1 MMEPGMTGLSMTGLG
16 MNGPRVAR
24 VEGLPYRLPLTG
36 TLAWGA
42 HSALSAAE
50 HVLVRVT
57 LDDGTVGLAEATP
70 RPTIYGET
78 PASVVG
84 ILAWLEP
91 ALRGLPITD
100 EAALNRV
107 RNSVAK
113 NHTARGALDM
123 ALHDA
128 RAQAQGLTLW
138 DTLLGPREQ
147 VRVSFIL
154 GIDTP
159 AAMLA
164 EAGRVVAAGVRCL
177 KVKVGR
183 DHARDLAV
191 IRDLRD
197 AFGDEVTLYADSNE
211 TLTPGE
217 APAALTAMREAGLMY
232 VEEPLPVRDLRA
244 RAALHAQGLLPI
256 VADDSCFTPG
266 DLDRELSFDTFDI
279 LNVKTAR
286 NGFTNGRAMLER
298 AAVHGKRG
306 MVGSQAS
313 SGLGTLHA
321 ALLATQPGVT
331 EPCELSF
338 VLKLAEDLLDRPIP
352 FQDGWLD
359 VAALRDHRLDPAR
372 LERFRL

>member
-1 MMEPGMTGLSMTGLG
+1 MSA
-16 MNGPRVAR
+16 PRVAR
-24 VEGLPYRLPLTG
+24 IEGVPYRLPLQG

-50 HVLVRVT
+50 HVLVKVT

-78 PASVVG
+78 QASVVA
-84 ILAWLEP
+84 ILRHLEP
-91 ALRGLPITD
+91 ALRGLAITD
-100 EAALNRV
+100 EAALNRG
-107 RNSVAK
+107 RNSVAN
-113 NHTARGALDM
+113 NHTGRGALDM

-128 RAQAQGLTLW
+128 RARAQGLTLW
-138 DTLLGPREQ
+138 DTLLGPNPR

-154 GIDTP
+154 GIGTP
-159 AAMLA
+159 AGMLA
-164 EAGRVVAAGVRCL
+164 EAERVVGAGVRCL

-191 IRDLRD
+191 IRDLHR
-197 AFGDEVTLYADSNE
+197 AFGNEVQLYADSNE
-211 TLTPGE
+211 TLTPE
-217 APAALTAMREAGLMY
+217 TAPAALAAMRDAGLTY

-244 RAALHAQGLLPI
+244 RADLHARGLLPI
-256 VADDSCFTPG
+256 VADDSCFTPA
-266 DLDRELSFDTFDI
+266 DLVRELGFGTFDI

-286 NGFTNGRAMLER
+286 NGFTDGLAMLR
-298 AAVHGKRG
+298 TAAAHGKRG

-313 SGLGTLHA
+313 TGLGTLHA
-321 ALLATQPGVT
+321 ALLSTQSEVT

-338 VLKLAEDLLDRPIP
+338 VLKLQDDLLDRPIT

-359 VAALRDHRLDPAR
+359 VAGLRHASLDPAR
-372 LERFRL
+372 LERYRL

>member
-1 MMEPGMTGLSMTGLG
+1 MSA
-16 MNGPRVAR
+16 PRVAR
-24 VEGLPYRLPLTG
+24 VEGLPFRLPLTG

-57 LDDGTVGLAEATP
+57 LDDGTVGHAEATP

-78 PASVVG
+78 PASVVA
-84 ILAWLEP
+84 ILNWLDP
-91 ALRGLPITD
+91 ALCGLSITD

-107 RNSVAK
+107 RNSVAN
-113 NHTARGALDM
+113 NHSARGALDM

-128 RAQAQGLTLW
+128 RARAQGLTLW
-138 DTLLGPREQ
+138 DTLLGPRTR

-164 EAGRVVAAGVRCL
+164 EAERVVAAGVRCL

-183 DHARDLAV
+183 DQARDLAV
-191 IRDLRD
+191 IRELRA
-197 AFGDEVTLYADSNE
+197 AFGDEVQLYADSNE
-211 TLTPGE
+211 TLTPPE
-217 APAALTAMREAGLMY
+217 APAALAAMRDAGLTY
-232 VEEPLPVRDLRA
+232 VEEPLPVRELRA
-244 RAALHAQGLLPI
+244 RAVLHARGLLPI

-266 DLDRELSFDTFDI
+266 DLDRELDFDTFDI

-286 NGFTNGRAMLER
+286 NGFTDGRAMLER
-298 AAVHGKRG
+298 AAAHGKRG

-321 ALLATQPGVT
+321 ALLATRPEVT

-338 VLKLAEDLLDRPIP
+338 VLKLGGDLLDRPVT

-359 VAALRDHRLDPAR
+359 VAALRDHQLDPER
-372 LERFRL
+372 LERCRV

>member
-1 MMEPGMTGLSMTGLG
+1 MSA
-16 MNGPRVAR
+16 PRVAR
-24 VEGLPYRLPLTG
+24 VEGLPFRLPLRG

-57 LDDGTVGLAEATP
+57 LDDGTVGVAEATP

-78 PASVVG
+78 PGSVVA
-84 ILAWLEP
+84 ILRHLEP
-91 ALRGLPITD
+91 ALLGMEITD
-100 EAALNRV
+100 EERLNRV
-107 RNSVAK
+107 RNSVAN

-128 RAQAQGLTLW
+128 RARARGLTLW
-138 DTLLGPREQ
+138 DTLLGPNPR

-164 EAGRVVAAGVRCL
+164 EAERVVEAGVRCL

-191 IRDLRD
+191 IRNLRGT
-197 AFGDEVTLYADSNE
+197 FGDEVQLYADSNE
-211 TLTPGE
+211 TLTPDL
-217 APAALTAMREAGLMY
+217 APQALAAMREAGLTY

-244 RAALHAQGLLPI
+244 RAALHARGLLPI
-256 VADDSCFTPG
+256 VADDSCFTPA
-266 DLDRELSFDTFDI
+266 DLARELDFGTFDI

-286 NGFTNGRAMLER
+286 NGFTDGLAMLR
-298 AAVHGKRG
+298 TAAAHGKRG

-313 SGLGTLHA
+313 TGLGTLHA
-321 ALLATQPGVT
+321 ALLSTQSEVT

-338 VLKLAEDLLDRPIP
+338 VLKLQDDLLDQPIT
-352 FQDGWLD
+352 FRDGWMD
-359 VAALRDHRLDPAR
+359 VPSLRNHVVNPHKLKRHLV
-372 LERFRL
+372 